1 MYLKILL
8 LVCSMALM
16 AAGCS
21 VQASVVIN
29 ELELNPP
36 DDAIDWVEL
45 YNSGDEAVD
54 ISLWTAIITDGSWK
68 GEILIPNGTVLEP
81 WQFYLANGKRSWHH
95 GDSGYA
101 YLLTAIG
108 TKVDETAMRT
118 DSMGN
123 DMTWGRHPDGHD
135 TDTDGDWGLS
145 MATPGKA
152 NS

>member
-1 MYLKILL
+1 MHFKILL
-8 LVCSMALM
+8 FICSLALLM
-16 AAGCS
+16 VGPSALGGM
-21 VQASVVIN
+21 VVN

-45 YNSGDEAVD
+45 YNAGDEAVD
-54 ISLWTAIITDGSWK
+54 IGLWTAVITDGSWK
-68 GEILIPNGTVLEP
+68 GEIQIPNGTVLEP
-81 WQFYLANGKRSWHH
+81 GQFYLASGQRSWNH

-101 YLLTAIG
+101 YLLTANG

-145 MATPGKA
+145 MASPGKS